1 MNLKEK
7 AQNWLNYSLNDPLVK
22 ILSKNSNLT
31 KIQIE
36 TLLIDVLAENI
47 SDKSLKYDEKAKLR
61 ILAVSR
67 GAFNRSLRQA
77 RQNVTQSIY
86 TILLLGYLGILEEI
100 SLEPYLE
107 AANKLKTYINTQ
119 RELAKKMPK
128 EEHIRTSG
136 TTPRRAQRQSRRTH
150 QPPKNIKKTVTSQIT
165 AILSQKIATCAQTK
179 PINRAAPNTQT
190 TESFAQQFKP
200 ILEPVTKIRVF

>member
-7 AQNWLNYSLNDPLVK
+7 TQNWLNYSLNDPLVK
-22 ILSKNSNLT
+22 ILAKNSNLT
-31 KIQIE
+31 KIQVE

-47 SDKSLKYDEKAKLR
+47 SDKGLKYDEKAKLR

-77 RQNVTQSIY
+77 RHNVTQSIY

-107 AANKLKTYINTQ
+107 AANKLKAYINIQ
-119 RELAKKMPK
+119 RELTKKKPK
-128 EEHIRTSG
+128 EEHIRAVAQLHEELKNSLEELTN
-136 TTPRRAQRQSRRTH
+136 PRKMSKRS
-150 QPPKNIKKTVTSQIT
+150 
-165 AILSQKIATCAQTK
+165 
-179 PINRAAPNTQT
+179 
-190 TESFAQQFKP
+190 
-200 ILEPVTKIRVF
+200 

>member
-1 MNLKEK
+1 MKVGVKSLNLREK

-22 ILSKNSNLT
+22 ILSNNSNLT
-31 KIQIE
+31 KIQLE
-36 TLLIDVLAENI
+36 TLLIDVLAANI
-47 SDKSLKYDEKAKLR
+47 SEKSLKYDEKAKIR

-77 RQNVTQSIY
+77 RKNVTQSIY

-119 RELAKKMPK
+119 REIVKKKAKEEQLKTVALLHEELKKSLEELSNPRRISKKM
-128 EEHIRTSG
+128 
-136 TTPRRAQRQSRRTH
+136 
-150 QPPKNIKKTVTSQIT
+150 
-165 AILSQKIATCAQTK
+165 
-179 PINRAAPNTQT
+179 
-190 TESFAQQFKP
+190 
-200 ILEPVTKIRVF
+200 